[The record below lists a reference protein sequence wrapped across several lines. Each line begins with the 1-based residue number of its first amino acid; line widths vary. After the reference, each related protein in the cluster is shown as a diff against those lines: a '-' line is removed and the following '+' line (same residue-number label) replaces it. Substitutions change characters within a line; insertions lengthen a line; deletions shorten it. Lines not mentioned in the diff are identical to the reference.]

1 MFSLKSNIK
10 EKLNDLKRVD
20 KKNLFRKFI
29 NIICGDSKDI
39 AGKYYKL
46 RGTMT
51 DKEDVDRIITEN
63 KKKYLLLVV
72 LFLILTL
79 LCIVEFNK
87 CTEGIIKNKYG
98 EIVSLTEYVPYKVP
112 YTVHIA
118 IIAGD
123 ANRFQLPA

>member
-29 NIICGDSKDI
+29 DIICGDSKDI

-87 CTEGIIKNKYG
+87 CTEGIIKNKYE
-98 EIVSLTEYVPYKVP
+98 EIVSVIVLRSEERRVGKECRSRWSPY
-112 YTVHIA
+112 H
-118 IIAGD
+118 
-123 ANRFQLPA
+123 